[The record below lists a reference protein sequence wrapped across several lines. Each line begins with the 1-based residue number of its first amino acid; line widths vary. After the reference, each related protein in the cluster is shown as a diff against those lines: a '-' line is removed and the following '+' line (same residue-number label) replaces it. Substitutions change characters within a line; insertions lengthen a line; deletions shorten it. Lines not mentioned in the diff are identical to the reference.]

1 MPRQLKL
8 TLVAADYVRIA
19 GAADL
24 QSALMEMLR
33 AYFQQIVCEEKNA
46 DDRKDRREP

>member
-1 MPRQLKL
+1 MPKQLKL

-19 GAADL
+19 GTADL
-24 QSALMEMLR
+24 QSALLEMLR
-33 AYFQQIVCEEKNA
+33 AYFQQLVSEETLF